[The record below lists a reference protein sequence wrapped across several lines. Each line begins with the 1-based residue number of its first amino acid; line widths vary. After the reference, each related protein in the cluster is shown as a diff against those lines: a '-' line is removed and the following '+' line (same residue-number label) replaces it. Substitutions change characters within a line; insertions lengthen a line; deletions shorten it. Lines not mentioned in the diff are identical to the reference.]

1 MNIKIICSRPITI
14 GSVFFLLFNLSVC
27 NGFSQNIGIGTT
39 TPTGKLQLNHRS
51 NGLSPSL
58 MIFDSSTSSAG
69 RIKFMNAGGNRFW
82 QVSTIVNNTIP
93 SGHYMDIVTDSLWI
107 MTMRGNGNVGIGN
120 SLPAYKLDVSGDGY
134 FQGIL
139 RVNDRLGLGV
149 TNPTEKLD
157 INGNIN
163 LNGVIKVN
171 GSAGT
176 VGQVFTSNGT
186 GDPQWKN
193 AAFSNNSRFAANIP
207 VTSGD
212 VDLPYNTIYNL
223 NPADVTISGTRITIN
238 KTGLWHIEGYTNSR
252 IGFSSAPPGQS
263 IDAYLYAD
271 GEFYYYLDNGSMN
284 RVLSESATWSRFQN
298 FSNDIYITAPAI
310 VYLSVG
316 MISSGSPTIL
326 FYSTKGLI
334 SGYLISE

>member
-1 MNIKIICSRPITI
+1 MKRILFYTHSI
-14 GSVFFLLFNLSVC
+14 FFVLVILCVSE
-27 NGFSQNIGIGTT
+27 GFSQNVGIGTT
-39 TPTGKLQLNHRS
+39 VPTGKLQLNHRS
-51 NGLSPSL
+51 QSFNPSL
-58 MIFDSSTSSAG
+58 VIFDSSTSSAG
-69 RIKFMNAGGNRFW
+69 RIKFLNSGGNRFW
-82 QVSTIVNNTIP
+82 QINTIVNNAIP

-107 MTMRGNGNVGIGN
+107 MTLRGNGNVGINN
-120 SLPAYKLDVSGDGY
+120 SVPSYKLDVSGDGY

-157 INGNIN
+157 VNGNIN
-163 LNGVIKVN
+163 LTGVLKVN

-176 VGQVFTSNGT
+176 AGQVLTSNGA

-193 AAFSNNSRFAANIP
+193 AAYSNNSRFAADIP

-212 VDLPYNTIYNL
+212 VNLPYIAIYNL
-223 NPADVTISGTRITIN
+223 NPADVTIAGTSITIN
-238 KTGLWHIEGYTNSR
+238 KTGLWHFEGYTNSR
-252 IGFSSAPPGQS
+252 IGFSSTPPGQS

-271 GEFYYYLDNGSMN
+271 GEFYYYMDNGSMN

-316 MISSGSPTIL
+316 MTSSGSPTIL
-326 FYSTKGLI
+326 FYSTRGLI